1 MECDLQPI
9 KYQTIKVYRMTEKI
23 VNRALKVRL
32 YPTQEQKTFLDKS
45 LGCSRFFY
53 NYRLN
58 EQIEFYKNE
67 IEPVKDNE
75 KLKKEKYKEFKPTSK
90 KQFKEIFDF
99 AKECSDDCLNSTERN
114 LQSAFNNFFKSLN
127 KSRKGKMGFPKFRAK
142 KQHKDSYTECHVKK
156 NAFDFHNRKINI
168 SKCTPIYFKHREKL
182 PKWYNE
188 ETCALKSITISKN
201 SCGEY
206 WASLLFELP
215 NFNANSKPIDEN
227 QAIGLDWSP
236 QDFYIDS
243 ECHSAYKDFGYKK
256 QKQGL
261 YWDSENQKE
270 VQTKT
275 PKKLAKLQRRLARK
289 TKGSA
294 NYEKAR
300 IKVAKL
306 EKHIADSRKWWIE
319 NESLRLVKNYSTIGI
334 EDLNLQGIAKF
345 LRNAKNI
352 NDCGYANFVT
362 RLQQKG
368 EELGTSII
376 KVDRYYPSSQLC
388 HCCGYQNHNLKLSDR
403 EWTCPNCGE
412 HHIRDYNASINLK
425 NEALNIRMRRAEFR
439 SVEDVEDIQS
449 LVLQALSIGASD
461 ESESTTCESVRK
473 AYSL

>member
-1 MECDLQPI
+1 
-9 KYQTIKVYRMTEKI
+9 MTDKI
-23 VNRALKVRL
+23 VNRALKLRL
-32 YPTQEQKTFLDKS
+32 YPNEEQKTFLDKS

-67 IEPVKDNE
+67 IEPIKDNE
-75 KLKKEKYKEFKPTSK
+75 KLKKEKYKSFKPTTK
-90 KQFKEIFDF
+90 KQFKEKFDF

-127 KSRKGKMGFPKFRAK
+127 KTRKGKMGFPKFRSK
-142 KQHKDSYTECHVKK
+142 KEHKDSYTECHVKK

-168 SKCTPIYFKHREKL
+168 SKCTPIHFKHREKL
-182 PKWYNE
+182 PKWYSDKCE
-188 ETCALKSITISKN
+188 LKSITVSKN
-201 SCGEY
+201 SVGEC
-206 WASLLFELP
+206 WVSLLFELP
-215 NFNANSKPIDEN
+215 NFNTNQKPISEN
-227 QAIGLDWSP
+227 QSIGLDWSP
-236 QDFYIDS
+236 NEFYIDS
-243 ECHSAYKDFGYKK
+243 ECHSAKDYDYEPQK
-256 QKQGL
+256 QKHHKQL
-261 YWDSENQKE
+261 
-270 VQTKT
+270 T
-275 PKKLAKLQRRLARK
+275 KLQRRLAKK

-306 EKHIADSRKWWIE
+306 EKHISDSRKWWIE

-362 RLQQKG
+362 RLIQKG
-368 EELGTSII
+368 EEQGTSVI
-376 KVDRYYPSSQLC
+376 KVDRYFPSSQLC

-403 EWTCPNCGE
+403 TWVCPSCGE

-439 SVEDVEDIQS
+439 SVEDVEDIHL
-449 LVLQALSIGASD
+449 LVLQALDIGASD
-461 ESESTTCESVRK
+461 ESESGVCENPQK

>member
-1 MECDLQPI
+1 
-9 KYQTIKVYRMTEKI
+9 MTDKI
-23 VNRALKVRL
+23 VNRALKLRL
-32 YPTQEQKTFLDKS
+32 YPNEEQKTFLDKS

-67 IEPVKDNE
+67 IEPIKNDE
-75 KLKKEKYKEFKPTSK
+75 KLKKEKYKSFKSTSK
-90 KQFKEIFDF
+90 KQFKEKFEW

-127 KSRKGKMGFPKFRAK
+127 KSRKGKQGFPKFRSK
-142 KQHKDSYTECHVKK
+142 KEHKDSYTECHVKK

-182 PKWYNE
+182 PKWYSENC
-188 ETCALKSITISKN
+188 TLKSITLSRN
-201 SCGEY
+201 SSGEY

-215 NFNANSKPIDEN
+215 NFYANPKSIDEN

-236 QDFYIDS
+236 SEFYIDS
-243 ECHSAYKDFGYKK
+243 ECHSAKDYGYEPQK
-256 QKQGL
+256 QKHAK
-261 YWDSENQKE
+261 S
-270 VQTKT
+270 
-275 PKKLAKLQRRLARK
+275 LAKLQRRLAKK

-300 IKVAKL
+300 IKLARL
-306 EKHIADSRKWWIE
+306 EKHIANSRRWWIE
-319 NESLRLVKNYSTIGI
+319 NESLRLIKNYSTIGI

-345 LRNAKNI
+345 LRNAKNVT
-352 NDCGYANFVT
+352 DCGYANFAT
-362 RLQQKG
+362 RLIQKG
-368 EELGTSII
+368 EEQGCSVI
-376 KVDRYYPSSQLC
+376 KVDRYYPSSQIC
-388 HCCGYQNHNLKLSDR
+388 HCCGYQNHDLKLSDR
-403 EWTCPNCGE
+403 EWICPSCGE

-425 NEALNIRMRRAEFR
+425 NEALSIRMKRAEFR
-439 SVEDVEDIQS
+439 SVEDVEDVQS

-461 ESESTTCESVRK
+461 ESERTACERVHK

>member
-1 MECDLQPI
+1 
-9 KYQTIKVYRMTEKI
+9 MTDNI

-32 YPTQEQKTFLDKS
+32 YPSQEQKTFLDKS

-67 IEPVKDNE
+67 IEPIKDNE
-75 KLKKEKYKEFKPTSK
+75 KLKKEKYKFFKPTSK
-90 KQFKEIFDF
+90 KQFKEKFEW

-127 KSRKGKMGFPKFRAK
+127 KSRKGKKGFPKFRSK
-142 KQHKDSYTECHVKK
+142 KEHKDSYTECHVKK

-182 PKWYNE
+182 PKWYSDKCE
-188 ETCALKSITISKN
+188 LKSITISKN

-206 WASLLFELP
+206 WVSLLFELP
-215 NFNANSKPIDEN
+215 SFYANPKPIDEN

-236 QDFYIDS
+236 SEFYIDS
-243 ECHSAYKDFGYKK
+243 ECHSGKDYGYEAQK
-256 QKQGL
+256 QKHHKQ
-261 YWDSENQKE
+261 
-270 VQTKT
+270 
-275 PKKLAKLQRRLARK
+275 LAKLQRRLAKK

-300 IKVAKL
+300 IKVARL

-319 NESLRLVKNYSTIGI
+319 NESLRLVENYTTIGI

-352 NDCGYANFVT
+352 NDCGYANFVN
-362 RLQQKG
+362 RLIQKG
-368 EELGTSII
+368 EEQGTSVI
-376 KVDRYYPSSQLC
+376 KVDRYFPSSQLC

-412 HHIRDYNASINLK
+412 NHMRDYNASINLK

-439 SVEDVEDIQS
+439 SVEGVET
-449 LVLQALSIGASD
+449 LANLALASSGASD
-461 ESESTTCESVRK
+461 EAESGACENPQK

>member
-1 MECDLQPI
+1 
-9 KYQTIKVYRMTEKI
+9 MTDNI
-23 VNRALKVRL
+23 VNRALKLRL
-32 YPTQEQKTFLDKS
+32 YPNEEQKTFLDKS

-67 IEPVKDNE
+67 IEPIKDNE
-75 KLKKEKYKEFKPTSK
+75 KLKKEKYKSFKPTSK
-90 KQFKEIFDF
+90 KQFKEKFEW
-99 AKECSDDCLNSTERN
+99 ARECSDDCLNSTERN

-127 KSRKGKMGFPKFRAK
+127 KSRKGKMGFPKFRSK
-142 KQHKDSYTECHVKK
+142 KEHKDSYTECHVKK

-182 PKWYNE
+182 PKWYSDKCE
-188 ETCALKSITISKN
+188 LKSITLSKN
-201 SCGEY
+201 SVGEY
-206 WASLLFELP
+206 WVSLLFELP
-215 NFNANSKPIDEN
+215 NFNANSKPINEN

-236 QDFYIDS
+236 SEFYIDS
-243 ECHSAYKDFGYKK
+243 ECHSGKDYGYEPQK
-256 QKQGL
+256 QKHHKQ
-261 YWDSENQKE
+261 
-270 VQTKT
+270 
-275 PKKLAKLQRRLARK
+275 LAKLQRRLVRK

-300 IKVAKL
+300 IKVARL
-306 EKHIADSRKWWIE
+306 EKHISDSRKWWIE
-319 NESLRLVKNYSTIGI
+319 NESLRLAKNYSTIGI

-368 EELGTSII
+368 EELGTSVI
-376 KVDRYYPSSQLC
+376 KVDRYFPSSQLC

-439 SVEDVEDIQS
+439 SVEDVET
-449 LVLQALSIGASD
+449 LANLALASSGASV
-461 ESESTTCESVRK
+461 ETESTTCESVQK
-473 AYSL
+473 ATAL

>member
-1 MECDLQPI
+1 
-9 KYQTIKVYRMTEKI
+9 MTDKI
-23 VNRALKVRL
+23 VNRALKLRI

-53 NYRLN
+53 NYLLN
-58 EQIEFYKNE
+58 ERIEFYENE
-67 IEPVKDNE
+67 IEPIKEDTE
-75 KLKKEKYKEFKPTSK
+75 LKSEKYKSFKPTSK
-90 KQFKEIFDF
+90 KQFKEKFDF

-127 KSRKGKMGFPKFRAK
+127 KSRKGKMGFPKFRSK

-182 PKWYNE
+182 PKWYNK

-201 SCGEY
+201 SYGEY
-206 WASLLFELP
+206 WVSLLFELP
-215 NFNANSKPIDEN
+215 NFYNQSKKIDEN

-236 QDFYIDS
+236 SEFYIDS
-243 ECHSAYKDFGYKK
+243 ECHSAKDYGYEPQK
-256 QKQGL
+256 QKHHKQ
-261 YWDSENQKE
+261 
-270 VQTKT
+270 
-275 PKKLAKLQRRLARK
+275 LAKLQRRFARK

-306 EKHIADSRKWWIE
+306 EKHITDSRKWWIE
-319 NESLRLVKNYSTIGI
+319 NESLRLAKNYSTIGI

-368 EELGTSII
+368 EELGTSVI
-376 KVDRYYPSSQLC
+376 KVDRYFPSSQLC
-388 HCCGYQNHNLKLSDR
+388 HVCGYQNHNLKLSDR
-403 EWTCPNCGE
+403 EWTCPSCGTF
-412 HHIRDYNASINLK
+412 HIRDYNASINLK

-439 SVEDVEDIQS
+439 SVEDVEDIYL
-449 LVLQALSIGASD
+449 LVTQALDIGASD
-461 ESESTTCESVRK
+461 ESESGVCENPQK

>member
-1 MECDLQPI
+1 
-9 KYQTIKVYRMTEKI
+9 MTEKI

-67 IEPVKDNE
+67 IEPIKDDE
-75 KLKKEKYKEFKPTSK
+75 KLKTEKYKSFKATTK
-90 KQFKEIFDF
+90 KQFKEKFDF

-127 KSRKGKMGFPKFRAK
+127 KLRKGKMGFPKFRSK

-156 NAFDFHNRKINI
+156 NAFDFHNRRINI

-182 PKWYNE
+182 PKWYSENCE
-188 ETCALKSITISKN
+188 LKSITISKN
-201 SCGEY
+201 SVGEY
-206 WASLLFELP
+206 WVSLLFELP
-215 NFNANSKPIDEN
+215 SFYANPKPIDEN

-236 QDFYIDS
+236 SEFYIDS
-243 ECHSAYKDFGYKK
+243 ECHSGKDYGYEPQK
-256 QKQGL
+256 QKHA
-261 YWDSENQKE
+261 K
-270 VQTKT
+270 
-275 PKKLAKLQRRLARK
+275 PLAKLQRRLIKK
-289 TKGSA
+289 TKGSN

-300 IKVAKL
+300 IKLAKL

-319 NESLRLVKNYSTIGI
+319 NESLRLTKNYSTIGI

-368 EELGTSII
+368 EEQGTSVI
-376 KVDRYYPSSQLC
+376 KVDRYFPSSQLC

-403 EWTCPNCGE
+403 EWTCPSCGE
-412 HHIRDYNASINLK
+412 HHIRDVNASINLK
-425 NEALNIRMRRAEFR
+425 NEAIKLSVPMRRGEFR
-439 SVEDVEDIQS
+439 SVEGVEDIH
-449 LVLQALSIGASD
+449 LLALQALNIGASVET
-461 ESESTTCESVRK
+461 ESGVCENPQK

>member
-1 MECDLQPI
+1 
-9 KYQTIKVYRMTEKI
+9 MTHKI
-23 VNRALKVRL
+23 VNRALKLRL
-32 YPTQEQKTFLDKS
+32 YPNEEQKTFLDKS

-67 IEPVKDNE
+67 IEPIKDNE
-75 KLKKEKYKEFKPTSK
+75 KLKKEKYKSFKSTSK
-90 KQFKEIFDF
+90 KQFKEKFEW

-127 KSRKGKMGFPKFRAK
+127 KSRKGKMGFPKFRCK

-182 PKWYNE
+182 PKWYSENCE
-188 ETCALKSITISKN
+188 LKSITISKN

-206 WASLLFELP
+206 WVSLLFELP

-236 QDFYIDS
+236 SEFYIDS

-275 PKKLAKLQRRLARK
+275 PKKLTKLQRRLARK
-289 TKGSA
+289 TKDSA

-300 IKVAKL
+300 IKLAKF
-306 EKHIADSRKWWIE
+306 EKHIADSRRWWIE
-319 NESLRLVKNYSTIGI
+319 NESLRLAKNYSTIGI
-334 EDLNLQGIAKF
+334 EDLKLQNISKM
-345 LRNAKNI
+345 LRNAKNVT
-352 NDCGYANFVT
+352 DCGYGNFVN
-362 RLQQKG
+362 RLIQKG
-368 EELGTSII
+368 EELGTSVI
-376 KVDRYYPSSQLC
+376 KVAWNFPSSQLC
-388 HCCGYQNHNLKLSDR
+388 HICGFKNIKVKNLNIR
-403 EWTCPNCGE
+403 EWTCPNCGAF
-412 HHIRDYNASINLK
+412 HIRDHNAGINLK
-425 NEALNIRMRRAEFR
+425 NEAINIRMRRAEFR

-449 LVLQALSIGASD
+449 LVLQALDIGASD
-461 ESESTTCESVRK
+461 ESESGVCENPQK

>member
-1 MECDLQPI
+1 
-9 KYQTIKVYRMTEKI
+9 MTDNI

-32 YPTQEQKTFLDKS
+32 YPTQEQKEFLDKS
-45 LGCSRFFY
+45 LGTSRFFY

-58 EQIEFYKNE
+58 EQIEFYENE
-67 IEPVKDNE
+67 IEPIKDNE
-75 KLKKEKYKEFKPTSK
+75 KLKKEKYKSFKPTTK
-90 KQFKEIFDF
+90 KQFKEKFEW

-127 KSRKGKMGFPKFRAK
+127 KSRKGKMGFPKFRSK

-182 PKWYNE
+182 PKWYSENCE
-188 ETCALKSITISKN
+188 LKSITISKN

-206 WASLLFELP
+206 WVSLLFELP
-215 NFNANSKPIDEN
+215 SFYANPKPICEN
-227 QAIGLDWSP
+227 QTIGLDWSP
-236 QDFYIDS
+236 SEFYIDS
-243 ECHSAYKDFGYKK
+243 ECRSAYKDFGYKK

-289 TKGSA
+289 TKGSK

-300 IKVAKL
+300 IKLAKF
-306 EKHIADSRKWWIE
+306 EKHITDSRRWWIE

-334 EDLNLQGIAKF
+334 EDLKLQNISKM
-345 LRNAKNI
+345 LKNAKNVT
-352 NDCGYANFVT
+352 DCAWGIFTT
-362 RLQQKG
+362 RLVQKG
-368 EELGTSII
+368 EEQGCSVI
-376 KVDRYYPSSQLC
+376 KVAWNFPSSQLC
-388 HCCGYQNHNLKLSDR
+388 HVCGFKNIKTKNLDLR
-403 EWTCPNCGE
+403 EWTCPSCGTF
-412 HHIRDYNASINLK
+412 HIRDHNASINLK
-425 NEALNIRMRRAEFR
+425 NEAIKLSVPMRRGEFR
-439 SVEDVEDIQS
+439 SVEGVEDIQS
-449 LVLQALSIGASD
+449 LVLQALSIGAFNEVGSGV
-461 ESESTTCESVRK
+461 CENPQK

>member
-1 MECDLQPI
+1 MLD
-9 KYQTIKVYRMTEKI
+9 KI
-23 VNRALKVRL
+23 VNRALKLRL
-32 YPTQEQKTFLDKS
+32 YPNEEQKTFLDKS

-53 NYRLN
+53 NHLLN
-58 EQIEFYKNE
+58 ERIEFYKNE
-67 IEPVKDNE
+67 IEPIKNDE
-75 KLKKEKYKEFKPTSK
+75 KLKKEKYKSFKPTSK
-90 KQFKEIFDF
+90 KQFKEKFEW
-99 AKECSDDCLNSTERN
+99 ARECSDDCLNSTERN

-127 KSRKGKMGFPKFRAK
+127 KSRKGKMGFPKFRSK
-142 KQHKDSYTECHVKK
+142 KEHKDSYTECHVKK

-182 PKWYNE
+182 PKWYSDKCE
-188 ETCALKSITISKN
+188 LKSITLSKN
-201 SCGEY
+201 SVGEY
-206 WASLLFELP
+206 WVSLLFELP
-215 NFNANSKPIDEN
+215 NFNANSKPINEN

-236 QDFYIDS
+236 SEFYIDS
-243 ECHSAYKDFGYKK
+243 ECHSGKDYGYEPQK
-256 QKQGL
+256 QKHHKQ
-261 YWDSENQKE
+261 
-270 VQTKT
+270 
-275 PKKLAKLQRRLARK
+275 LAKLQRRLVRK

-300 IKVAKL
+300 IKVARL
-306 EKHIADSRKWWIE
+306 EKHIADSRRWWIE
-319 NESLRLVKNYSTIGI
+319 NESLRLAKNYSTIGI

-368 EELGTSII
+368 EELGTSVI
-376 KVDRYYPSSQLC
+376 KVDRYFPSSQLC

-403 EWTCPNCGE
+403 EWTCPSCGE

-449 LVLQALSIGASD
+449 LVLQALDIGASD

>member
-1 MECDLQPI
+1 
-9 KYQTIKVYRMTEKI
+9 MTEKI

-32 YPTQEQKTFLDKS
+32 YPSQEQKTFLDKS

-67 IEPVKDNE
+67 IEPIKDNE
-75 KLKKEKYKEFKPTSK
+75 KLKKEKYKFFKPTSK
-90 KQFKEIFDF
+90 KQFKEKFEW

-127 KSRKGKMGFPKFRAK
+127 KSRKGKKGFPKFRSK
-142 KQHKDSYTECHVKK
+142 KEHKDSYTECHVKK

-182 PKWYNE
+182 PKWYSDKCE
-188 ETCALKSITISKN
+188 LKSITISKN

-206 WASLLFELP
+206 WVSLLFELP
-215 NFNANSKPIDEN
+215 SFYANPKPIDEN

-236 QDFYIDS
+236 SEFYIDS
-243 ECHSAYKDFGYKK
+243 ECHSGKDYGYEAQK
-256 QKQGL
+256 QKHHKQ
-261 YWDSENQKE
+261 
-270 VQTKT
+270 
-275 PKKLAKLQRRLARK
+275 LAKLQRRLAKK

-300 IKVAKL
+300 IKVARL

-319 NESLRLVKNYSTIGI
+319 NESLRLVENYTTIGI

-352 NDCGYANFVT
+352 NDCGYANFVN
-362 RLQQKG
+362 RLIQKG
-368 EELGTSII
+368 EEQGTSVI
-376 KVDRYYPSSQLC
+376 KVDRYFPSSQLC

-412 HHIRDYNASINLK
+412 NHMRDYNASINLK

-439 SVEDVEDIQS
+439 SVEGVET
-449 LVLQALSIGASD
+449 LANLALASSGASD
-461 ESESTTCESVRK
+461 EAESGACENPQK

>member
-1 MECDLQPI
+1 
-9 KYQTIKVYRMTEKI
+9 MTDNI

-32 YPTQEQKTFLDKS
+32 YPTQEQKEFLDKS
-45 LGCSRFFY
+45 LGTSRFFY
-53 NYRLN
+53 NHLLN
-58 EQIEFYKNE
+58 ERIEFYKNE
-67 IEPVKDNE
+67 IEPIKNDE
-75 KLKKEKYKEFKPTSK
+75 KLKKEKYKSFKPTSK
-90 KQFKEIFDF
+90 KQFKEKFEW
-99 AKECSDDCLNSTERN
+99 ARECSDDCLNSTERN
-114 LQSAFNNFFKSLN
+114 LQSAFSNFFKSLN
-127 KSRKGKMGFPKFRAK
+127 KSRKGKMGFPKFRSK
-142 KQHKDSYTECHVKK
+142 KEHKDSYTECHVKK

-182 PKWYNE
+182 PKWYSDKCE
-188 ETCALKSITISKN
+188 LKSITLSKN
-201 SCGEY
+201 SVGEY
-206 WASLLFELP
+206 WVSLLFELP
-215 NFNANSKPIDEN
+215 NFNANSKPINEN

-236 QDFYIDS
+236 SEFYIDS
-243 ECHSAYKDFGYKK
+243 ECHSGKDYGYEPQK
-256 QKQGL
+256 QKHHKQ
-261 YWDSENQKE
+261 
-270 VQTKT
+270 
-275 PKKLAKLQRRLARK
+275 LAKLQRRLVRK

-300 IKVAKL
+300 IKVARL
-306 EKHIADSRKWWIE
+306 EKHISDSRKWWIE

-368 EELGTSII
+368 EELGTSVI
-376 KVDRYYPSSQLC
+376 KVDRYFPSSQLC

-439 SVEDVEDIQS
+439 SVEDVET
-449 LVLQALSIGASD
+449 LANLALASSGASV
-461 ESESTTCESVRK
+461 ETESTTCESVQK
-473 AYSL
+473 ATAL

>member
-1 MECDLQPI
+1 
-9 KYQTIKVYRMTEKI
+9 MTEKI
-23 VNRALKVRL
+23 VNRALKVRI

-67 IEPVKDNE
+67 IEPIKDNE
-75 KLKKEKYKEFKPTSK
+75 KLKKEKYKSFKPTSK
-90 KQFKEIFDF
+90 KQFKEKFDF

-127 KSRKGKMGFPKFRAK
+127 KTRKGKIGFPKFRSK

-182 PKWYNE
+182 PKWYSENYE
-188 ETCALKSITISKN
+188 LKSITVSKN

-206 WASLLFELP
+206 WVSLLFELP
-215 NFNANSKPIDEN
+215 DFNANLKPISEN
-227 QAIGLDWSP
+227 QSIGLDWSP
-236 QDFYIDS
+236 NEFYIDS
-243 ECHSAYKDFGYKK
+243 ECHSAKDYGYEPQK
-256 QKQGL
+256 QKHHKQL
-261 YWDSENQKE
+261 
-270 VQTKT
+270 T
-275 PKKLAKLQRRLARK
+275 KLQRRLAKK
-289 TKGSA
+289 TKGSV

-306 EKHIADSRKWWIE
+306 EKHISDSRKWWIE

-352 NDCGYANFVT
+352 NDCGYSNFVT
-362 RLQQKG
+362 RLQRKG
-368 EELGTSII
+368 EEQGTSVI
-376 KVDRYYPSSQLC
+376 KVDRYFPSSQLC
-388 HCCGYQNHNLKLSDR
+388 HVCGYQNHNLKLSDR
-403 EWTCPNCGE
+403 TWVCPSCGE
-412 HHIRDYNASINLK
+412 HHIRDHNASINLK
-425 NEALNIRMRRAEFR
+425 NEALNIRMRRAEFKPME
-439 SVEDVEDIQS
+439 SVEDIQR
-449 LVLQALSIGASD
+449 LFYK
-461 ESESTTCESVRK
+461 R
-473 AYSL
+473 

>member
-1 MECDLQPI
+1 
-9 KYQTIKVYRMTEKI
+9 MTDNI
-23 VNRALKVRL
+23 LNRALKLRL
-32 YPTQEQKTFLDKS
+32 YPNEEQKTFLDKS

-67 IEPVKDNE
+67 IEPIKDNE
-75 KLKKEKYKEFKPTSK
+75 KLKKEKYKSFKPTSK
-90 KQFKEIFDF
+90 KQFKEKFEW

-127 KSRKGKMGFPKFRAK
+127 KSRKGKMGFPKFRSK

-182 PKWYNE
+182 PKWYSENCE
-188 ETCALKSITISKN
+188 LKSITVSKN

-206 WASLLFELP
+206 WVSLLFELP
-215 NFNANSKPIDEN
+215 NFYANPKPINEN

-236 QDFYIDS
+236 SEFYIDS

-275 PKKLAKLQRRLARK
+275 PKKLAKLQRRLVRK
-289 TKGSA
+289 IKGSA

-345 LRNAKNI
+345 LRNAKNVT
-352 NDCGYANFVT
+352 DCGYANFVT

-368 EELGTSII
+368 EEQGTSVI
-376 KVDRYYPSSQLC
+376 KVDRYFPSSQLC

-403 EWTCPNCGE
+403 EWTCPSCGE

-449 LVLQALSIGASD
+449 LVLQALDIGASD

>member
-1 MECDLQPI
+1 
-9 KYQTIKVYRMTEKI
+9 MTDNI
-23 VNRALKVRL
+23 VNRALKLRL
-32 YPTQEQKTFLDKS
+32 YPNEEQKTFLDKS

-67 IEPVKDNE
+67 IEPIKNDE
-75 KLKKEKYKEFKPTSK
+75 KLKKEKYKSFKPTSK
-90 KQFKEIFDF
+90 KQFKEKFEW

-127 KSRKGKMGFPKFRAK
+127 KSRKEKMGFPKFRSK
-142 KQHKDSYTECHVKK
+142 KEHKDSYTECHVKK

-182 PKWYNE
+182 PKWYSENC
-188 ETCALKSITISKN
+188 TLKSITLSRN
-201 SCGEY
+201 SSGEY

-215 NFNANSKPIDEN
+215 NFYANPKSIDEN

-236 QDFYIDS
+236 SEFYIDS
-243 ECHSAYKDFGYKK
+243 ECHSAKDYGYEPQK
-256 QKQGL
+256 QKHAK
-261 YWDSENQKE
+261 S
-270 VQTKT
+270 
-275 PKKLAKLQRRLARK
+275 LAKLQRRLVKK

-300 IKVAKL
+300 IKLARL
-306 EKHIADSRKWWIE
+306 EKHIANSRRWWIE
-319 NESLRLVKNYSTIGI
+319 NESLRLIKNYSTIGI

-345 LRNAKNI
+345 LRNAKNVT
-352 NDCGYANFVT
+352 DCGYANFAT
-362 RLQQKG
+362 RLIQKG
-368 EELGTSII
+368 EEQGCSVI

-388 HCCGYQNHNLKLSDR
+388 HCCGHQNHNLKLSDR
-403 EWTCPNCGE
+403 EWICPSCGE

-439 SVEDVEDIQS
+439 SVEDVEDVQS
-449 LVLQALSIGASD
+449 LVLQALDIGASN
-461 ESESTTCESVRK
+461 ETESTTCESVQK

>member
-1 MECDLQPI
+1 
-9 KYQTIKVYRMTEKI
+9 MTEKI
-23 VNRALKVRL
+23 VNRGLKLRL

-53 NYRLN
+53 NYLLN
-58 EQIEFYKNE
+58 ERIEFYKNE
-67 IEPVKDNE
+67 IEPIKNDE
-75 KLKKEKYKEFKPTSK
+75 KLKKEKYKLFKPTSK
-90 KQFKEIFDF
+90 KQFKEKFKF
-99 AKECSDDCLNSTERN
+99 AKECSDDCLDSSKINIQN
-114 LQSAFNNFFKSLN
+114 AFNNFFKSLN
-127 KSRKGKMGFPKFRAK
+127 KTRKGKQGFPKFRSK
-142 KQHKDSYTECHVKK
+142 KKHKDSYTECHVKK

-168 SKCTPIYFKHREKL
+168 SKCTSIYFKHREKL
-182 PKWYNE
+182 PKWYDK
-188 ETCALKSITISKN
+188 ETCTLKSITISKN
-201 SCGEY
+201 PSGEY
-206 WASLLFELP
+206 YASLLFELP
-215 NFNANSKPIDEN
+215 SFYANQKPISEN
-227 QAIGLDWSP
+227 QSIGLDWSP

-243 ECHSAYKDFGYKK
+243 ECHSAKDYGYEPQK
-256 QKQGL
+256 QKHHKQ
-261 YWDSENQKE
+261 
-270 VQTKT
+270 
-275 PKKLAKLQRRLARK
+275 LAKLQRRLAKK
-289 TKGSA
+289 TKGSK
-294 NYEKAR
+294 NYEKGR

-319 NESLRLVKNYSTIGI
+319 NESLRLAKNYSTIGI

-368 EELGTSII
+368 EELGTSVI
-376 KVDRYYPSSQLC
+376 KVDRYFPSSQLC

-403 EWTCPNCGE
+403 EWICPSCGE
-412 HHIRDYNASINLK
+412 HHIRDVNASINLK

>member
-1 MECDLQPI
+1 
-9 KYQTIKVYRMTEKI
+9 MTDNI
-23 VNRALKVRL
+23 VNRALKLRL
-32 YPTQEQKTFLDKS
+32 YPNEEQKTFLDKS

-67 IEPVKDNE
+67 IEPIKNDE
-75 KLKKEKYKEFKPTSK
+75 KLKKEKYKSFKSTSK
-90 KQFKEIFDF
+90 KQFKEKFEW

-127 KSRKGKMGFPKFRAK
+127 KSRKGKQGFPKFRSK
-142 KQHKDSYTECHVKK
+142 KEHKDSYTECHVKK

-182 PKWYNE
+182 PKWYSENC
-188 ETCALKSITISKN
+188 TLKSITLSRN
-201 SCGEY
+201 SSGEY

-215 NFNANSKPIDEN
+215 NFYANPKSIDEN

-236 QDFYIDS
+236 SEFYIDS
-243 ECHSAYKDFGYKK
+243 ECHSAKDYGYEPQK
-256 QKQGL
+256 QKHAK
-261 YWDSENQKE
+261 S
-270 VQTKT
+270 
-275 PKKLAKLQRRLARK
+275 LAKLQRRLAKK

-300 IKVAKL
+300 IKLARL
-306 EKHIADSRKWWIE
+306 EKHIANSRRWWIE

-345 LRNAKNI
+345 LRNAKNVT
-352 NDCGYANFVT
+352 DCGYANFAT
-362 RLQQKG
+362 RLIQKG
-368 EELGTSII
+368 EEQGCSVI
-376 KVDRYYPSSQLC
+376 KVDRYYPSSQIC

-403 EWTCPNCGE
+403 EWTCPSCGTF
-412 HHIRDYNASINLK
+412 HIRDHNAGINLK
-425 NEALNIRMRRAEFR
+425 NEALNIRMRLAEFKPME
-439 SVEDVEDIQS
+439 SAEDIQS
-449 LVLQALSIGASD
+449 LVLQVLSIGAFD
-461 ESESTTCESVRK
+461 EVGSGVCENPQE

>member
-1 MECDLQPI
+1 MLD
-9 KYQTIKVYRMTEKI
+9 KI
-23 VNRALKVRL
+23 VNRALKLRL
-32 YPTQEQKTFLDKS
+32 YPNEEQKTFLDKS

-53 NYRLN
+53 NHLLN
-58 EQIEFYKNE
+58 ERIEFYKNE
-67 IEPVKDNE
+67 IEPIKDNE
-75 KLKKEKYKEFKPTSK
+75 KLKKEKYKFFKPTSK
-90 KQFKEIFDF
+90 KQFKEKFEW
-99 AKECSDDCLNSTERN
+99 ARECSDDCLNSTERN

-127 KSRKGKMGFPKFRAK
+127 KSRKGKMGFPKFRSK
-142 KQHKDSYTECHVKK
+142 KEHKDSYTECHVKK

-182 PKWYNE
+182 PKWYSENCE
-188 ETCALKSITISKN
+188 LKSITVSKN

-206 WASLLFELP
+206 WVSLLFELP
-215 NFNANSKPIDEN
+215 NFNANPKPIDEN

-236 QDFYIDS
+236 SEFYIDS
-243 ECHSAYKDFGYKK
+243 ECHSAKDYGYEPQK
-256 QKQGL
+256 QKHHKQ
-261 YWDSENQKE
+261 
-270 VQTKT
+270 
-275 PKKLAKLQRRLARK
+275 LAKLQRRLVRK

-300 IKVAKL
+300 IKVARL
-306 EKHIADSRKWWIE
+306 EKHIADSRRWWIE
-319 NESLRLVKNYSTIGI
+319 NESLRLVENYSTIGI

-368 EELGTSII
+368 EELGTSVI
-376 KVDRYYPSSQLC
+376 KVDRYFPSSQLC

-403 EWTCPNCGE
+403 EWTCPSCGE

-449 LVLQALSIGASD
+449 LVLQALDIGASD